1 MASGGEQPQ
10 SAAVRGTDIVHI
22 QAQGPA
28 GRASDIDRKR
38 SRTGTDDG
46 GYNSATSA
54 NQPNQDGAN
63 GTKKRKTGGTG
74 SRGVAHLTPEQL
86 EKKRANDREAQRAIR
101 ERTKIQIESLQRQI
115 HELKSQQPQLELQ
128 AALRA
133 KEDVE
138 AELLDI
144 KRRLASVLSMIQPI
158 VAGTG
163 RRTEITSHN
172 SLLRERNMLTTLWSS
187 IDHQV
192 PVYPSPGQIYSVR
205 TQRPPPSSMNNAST
219 PSSASAPSPVPA
231 APVPAGSHWLPQ
243 NNNGVA
249 SGGTAPAPPDAV
261 VQQQQQQQHQQQMQQ
276 FPQPK
281 IHSFDLGAE
290 RLGLD
295 FLLDN
300 PNQQVAQIQNG
311 INGAQD
317 SPHFNHV
324 PMKHDWVTG
333 ALHARTHPP
342 SRGQNTD
349 GLDVQPSFSS
359 YSPPTAAP
367 LPLDTAYA
375 GFSAPIRNC
384 PPTCILD
391 SLLLDF
397 LHERQQRAAEGLSP
411 QEIIGPRYPS
421 VSSLLNPAV
430 SRYSHPLSKVFTD
443 ILQTFPDI
451 STLPERVAVL
461 YIMFLIMRWQI
472 SPTRENYDRLPEW
485 ATPRPSQLFTPH
497 PAWMDHLP
505 FPRMR
510 EKLVRDYYGSLQQ
523 PSSSSPP
530 GGGPAG
536 EHSNLTGAGDNFPFE
551 NFFIPYTTTLCLNWP
566 YEDIDVLLQS
576 PDTEEL
582 MVNPVFE
589 RHLRRLENWTLGDA
603 FAKAFPGLLD
613 TFNLKSEADGT
624 IKLAR

>member
-1 MASGGEQPQ
+1 MASGEQPH
-10 SAAVRGTDIVHI
+10 SAVVLEAETAHGT
-22 QAQGPA
+22 A
-28 GRASDIDRKR
+28 RAAEDDRKR
-38 SRTGTDDG
+38 SRAGTDDG

-54 NQPNQDGAN
+54 TQPTQDG
-63 GTKKRKTGGTG
+63 GGKKRKTAGHG
-74 SRGVAHLTPEQL
+74 SRGVANLTPEQL
-86 EKKRANDREAQRAIR
+86 EKKRANGKFLAASLAALAQRAIR
-101 ERTKIQIESLQRQI
+101 ERTKTQIDSLQRQI

-138 AELLDI
+138 SELLDI
-144 KRRLASVLSMIQPI
+144 KRRLASVVSMIQPI
-158 VAGTG
+158 LSGT
-163 RRTEITSHN
+163 
-172 SLLRERNMLTTLWSS
+172 
-187 IDHQV
+187 DHL
-192 PVYPSPGQIYSVR
+192 PVYPSPGHIYSLR
-205 TQRPPPSSMNNAST
+205 TSQRPAPSSMNNAST
-219 PSSASAPSPVPA
+219 PSSASAPSPVPV
-231 APVPAGSHWLPQ
+231 APPAQGGHWLSHA
-243 NNNGVA
+243 NDVA
-249 SGGTAPAPPDAV
+249 STGAADPSPQAAV
-261 VQQQQQQQHQQQMQQ
+261 VQQQLQQYPQAKLLTQQRQEL
-276 FPQPK
+276 
-281 IHSFDLGAE
+281 IHGLDLGAE

-295 FLLDN
+295 FLLDY
-300 PNQQVAQIQNG
+300 PNQRVARLQNG

-317 SPHFNHV
+317 SPQFNHV
-324 PMKHDWVTG
+324 PMKHDWATG
-333 ALHARTHPP
+333 VMQTQGHP
-342 SRGQNTD
+342 SRSQNANSL
-349 GLDVQPSFSS
+349 GGPSSS
-359 YSPPTAAP
+359 YSPPAGS
-367 LPLDTAYA
+367 LPPDATYA
-375 GFSAPIRNC
+375 GFSAPVKNC
-384 PPTCILD
+384 PPTCPLD

-397 LHERQQRAAEGLSP
+397 LQERHQRAAEGLSA

-430 SRYSHPLSKVFTD
+430 SRFSHPLSKVFTD

-451 STLPERVAVL
+451 SALPERVAVL

-510 EKLVRDYYGSLQQ
+510 EKLDHRQHN
-523 PSSSSPP
+523 P
-530 GGGPAG
+530 
-536 EHSNLTGAGDNFPFE
+536 AGDNFPFE

-603 FAKAFPGLLD
+603 FAKAFPGLAD
-613 TFNLKSEADGT
+613 TFNLKSDSADGAV
-624 IKLAR
+624 KLAR